1 MTEVLAANRIP
12 LENYADVVGA
22 GEIEE
27 LRALAKPLR
36 GRSIEMINATA
47 IGGGVA
53 EILNRLVPLAE
64 ELDLHFK
71 WDVMTGGEDFFD
83 VTKSFHN
90 ALHGAPYHASPRDF
104 EIFLAYNE

>member
-1 MTEVLAANRIP
+1 MSETLTLTRIP
-12 LENYADVVGA
+12 LDDYAGLHGA

-64 ELDLHFK
+64 ELDLLVGRAC
-71 WDVMTGGEDFFD
+71 DQEPEILEVATGTVVGLRETA
-83 VTKSFHN
+83 V
-90 ALHGAPYHASPRDF
+90 
-104 EIFLAYNE
+104 E